1 MTGNGSRSSSIGK
14 KDFNECIPDTIER
27 LTREHRNFESR
38 LNEADDSINR

>member
-38 LNEADDSINR
+38 LNEADNSVNR